1 MAGITS
7 EPSIISPLQ
16 NAHVP
21 FSEPLSIKW
30 DANGHE
36 VIRFYLRVGTSDSG
50 FDLFSA
56 EIGENINHLSLDI
69 SSLPPNV
76 ESLYLKLAY
85 TQMEKHSVRVRE
97 AKTNE
102 LVEEG
107 VVEEVEMEPEE
118 PLVIHR
124 KK

>member
-1 MAGITS
+1 MAGLTS
-7 EPSIISPLQ
+7 QPSIISPLQ
-16 NAHVP
+16 NAYVD
-21 FSEPLSIKW
+21 FQEPLSIKW

-56 EIGENINHLSLDI
+56 EVDEPITHVSLDI
-69 SSLPPNV
+69 SSLSANV
-76 ESLYLKLAY
+76 EHLYLKLAY
-85 TQMEKHSVRVRE
+85 TQMEKNRVRVTDT
-97 AKTNE
+97 KTNE
-102 LVEEG
+102 LVEQD
-107 VVEEVEMEPEE
+107 VIEEVEMEPEE